1 MEIIERGSLEKLH
14 LPGRAVQK
22 AVGKDARSASL
33 KMSMGFARYSEASG
47 PMETHQHAEEI
58 VYIVSAQ
65 DGWLRWGSDP
75 EALGT
80 PIPLQEGHTLH
91 IPELEWHVFGFGP
104 GGHVDIIF
112 FYGQVDNIRPEE
124 IER

>member
-1 MEIIERGSLEKLH
+1 MLF
-14 LPGRAVQK
+14 
-22 AVGKDARSASL
+22 RS
-33 KMSMGFARYSEASG
+33 
-47 PMETHQHAEEI
+47 
-58 VYIVSAQ
+58 V
-65 DGWLRWGSDP
+65 RWGSDP

-80 PIPLQEGHTLH
+80 PIPLQEGLTLH

-104 GGHVDIIF
+104 VGHVDIIY